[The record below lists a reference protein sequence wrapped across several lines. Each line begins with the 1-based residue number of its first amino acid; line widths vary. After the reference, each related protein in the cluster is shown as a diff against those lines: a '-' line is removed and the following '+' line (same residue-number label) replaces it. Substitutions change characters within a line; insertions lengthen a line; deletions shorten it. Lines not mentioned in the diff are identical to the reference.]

1 MDLGLKNK
9 VVIIS
14 GASQGLGYASALSFA
29 REGAKIAICSRKK
42 DRIELAAAKI
52 KAEIPSADILA
63 LPADVTETHSIQQ
76 FVNQV
81 IEKWGTVH
89 VCITNT
95 GGPPSIQFMEAGDE
109 VWQQSFNLTLMS
121 AVRLSRA
128 VVPLM
133 QKQQW
138 GRIIHICS
146 ASVKNPIPNLLMSNA
161 IRSAVVAMS
170 KTQSNELAADNILV
184 NCLLPGWTDT
194 ERVNEIMGAKAKYQ
208 QISLE
213 EAYAMR
219 KNMIPLKRMGKPEEI
234 ANSVVFLASEPA
246 SFITGTTLT
255 VDGGET
261 RVPF

>member
-1 MDLGLKNK
+1 MDFGLKNK
-9 VVIIS
+9 IVIVS

-29 REGAKIAICSRKK
+29 KEGAKIAICSRKK
-42 DRIELAAAKI
+42 DRIEKAADQI
-52 KAEIPSADILA
+52 RSEIPSADILA
-63 LPADVTETHSIQQ
+63 FPADMTNALSISQ

-81 IEKWGTVH
+81 IEQWGTVH

-109 VWQQSFNLTLMS
+109 IWEKSFNLTLMS

-128 VVPLM
+128 VIPTM

-146 ASVKNPIPNLLMSNA
+146 ASVKNPIPNLMMSNT
-161 IRSAVVAMS
+161 IRSAVVALS
-170 KTQSNELAADNILV
+170 KTQSNELADNNILV

-194 ERVNEIMGAKAKYQ
+194 ERVGEIMSAKAKYQ

-213 EAYAMR
+213 EAYRLR
-219 KNMIPLKRMGKPEEI
+219 KNLIPLKRMGKPEEI
-234 ANSVVFLASEPA
+234 ADSIVFLASERA
-246 SFITGTTLT
+246 SFITGTILT